1 MSSRR
6 HTVQY
11 DRRALAALLAVLA
24 LLVQALIPAAA
35 MARPD
40 ASGGMVICTATGTL
54 TIGSDGKPEAPH
66 SKAPH
71 KGFGGMPCQDC
82 LAVAMAAVV
91 TPDLAV
97 QPVAY
102 AAERVVHAPVTPLL
116 EPRARAPPRPPGQ
129 GPPTA

>member
-1 MSSRR
+1 MPSSR
-6 HTVQY
+6 HPTH
-11 DRRALAALLAVLA
+11 DRRAIAALFAVLA

-40 ASGGMVICTATGTL
+40 ASGARVICTATGTQ
-54 TIGSDGKPEAPH
+54 TIGPDGKLQ
-66 SKAPH
+66 APH

-91 TPDLAV
+91 TPELAV

-102 AAERVVHAPVTPLL
+102 AAERVEHAPVTSRL

>member
-1 MSSRR
+1 MPSARQPT
-6 HTVQY
+6 H

-40 ASGGMVICTATGTL
+40 ASGGVVICTATGTL
-54 TIGSDGKPEAPH
+54 TIGSDGKPQAQHE
-66 SKAPH
+66 APH

-91 TPDLAV
+91 TPELAV
-97 QPVAY
+97 QPVSY
-102 AAERVVHAPVTPLL
+102 AAERVEHAPVTRLL